1 MTFVY
6 HYDILGYSDTVYIH
20 VSYHVHMYTY
30 SVYMTIVFTI
40 LKPVSGKSREKETV
54 KHQHQC

>member
-1 MTFVY
+1 MY
-6 HYDILGYSDTVYIH
+6 
-20 VSYHVHMYTY
+20 MYTY
-30 SVYMTIVFTI
+30 SVYMKIVITI